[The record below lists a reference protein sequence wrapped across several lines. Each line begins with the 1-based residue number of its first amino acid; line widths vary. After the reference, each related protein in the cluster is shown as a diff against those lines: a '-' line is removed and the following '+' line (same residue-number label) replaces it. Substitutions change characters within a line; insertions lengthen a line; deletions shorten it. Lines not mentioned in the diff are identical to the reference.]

1 MLRNEEFHTEG
12 GVIMTRTT
20 TRMMTEVVMDR
31 SVENNPGQIVEMG
44 GEVRKWIVS
53 PDLVLLVSNFSR

>member
-1 MLRNEEFHTEG
+1 MRNEEFHTEG
-12 GVIMTRTT
+12 GVIMTHTT